1 MNKQME
7 HFLGE
12 AIKEVAFSRKPEH
25 EWSASGLKSWI
36 KNSILAYEKESG
48 RTVLLRALE
57 LACASQ
63 EMYREKFILFLKSLE
78 VEKPE
83 EFIDELP
90 ELIASVGAIIG
101 KAAKQYTADDIWG
114 SFAARLKKQ
123 EEELSKKRN

>member
-1 MNKQME
+1 MNKRME
-7 HFLGE
+7 YFLGE

-25 EWSASGLKSWI
+25 GWSAPGLKSWV

-48 RTVLLRALE
+48 TLLRTLE

-83 EFIDELP
+83 EFIDESP

-101 KAAKQYTADDIWG
+101 NAAKQYTADGVWG